1 MPFPH
6 SFTWGA
12 ATSAYQIE
20 GGATQGGRGR
30 SVWDSFCRTPGA
42 VHLDQNGD
50 TACDHYNRWRD
61 DVDLM
66 SGMGLRAYRFS
77 ISWAR
82 VFPEGTGA
90 LNAPGLDFYD
100 RLVDGLLAANIRPF
114 ATLFHWDYP
123 EALYLRGGW
132 LNRDSVGWFADY
144 AATVVDRLSDRV
156 RDWMTLNEPQCF
168 LKFGHGDGRNAPGLR
183 LPLPEQLLAGH
194 HVLMAHGAGVRA
206 IRAHAR
212 SESSVG
218 WAPVAIVKM
227 PATVAESAAEV
238 EAARRAMFSVTK
250 PDLWNNTWFADPIV
264 LGRYP
269 EDGLALYGSAA
280 PAIRAG
286 DMELIQQP
294 LDFFGVNIYEG
305 ERVRQDASGAIL
317 PVSRVPGHP
326 TTAFGWPVEPDS
338 LYWGPRFIHERYR
351 LPVYVTE
358 NGYSGTDW
366 VSLDGKVHDPQRID
380 FTRRYLMALRRA
392 IEDGADVR
400 GYFHWSLLDNFE
412 WSEGYK
418 QRFGLVHVDFGTL
431 ERTPKDS
438 AEWYAQV
445 IRTNGAGLAQT

>member
-1 MPFPH
+1 
-6 SFTWGA
+6 
-12 ATSAYQIE
+12 
-20 GGATQGGRGR
+20 
-30 SVWDSFCRTPGA
+30 
-42 VHLDQNGD
+42 
-50 TACDHYNRWRD
+50 
-61 DVDLM
+61 
-66 SGMGLRAYRFS
+66 
-77 ISWAR
+77 
-82 VFPEGTGA
+82 
-90 LNAPGLDFYD
+90 
-100 RLVDGLLAANIRPF
+100 
-114 ATLFHWDYP
+114 
-123 EALYLRGGW
+123 
-132 LNRDSVGWFADY
+132 
-144 AATVVDRLSDRV
+144 
-156 RDWMTLNEPQCF
+156 MTLNEPQCF